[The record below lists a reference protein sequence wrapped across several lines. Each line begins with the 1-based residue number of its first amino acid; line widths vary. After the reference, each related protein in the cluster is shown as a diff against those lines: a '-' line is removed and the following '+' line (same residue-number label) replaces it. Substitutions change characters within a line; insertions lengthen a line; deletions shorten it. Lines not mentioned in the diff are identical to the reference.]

1 MNIDNRPK
9 PPSQQ
14 KLAEKLIILNER
26 AQGLLTRLHYSKQ
39 VILLLLLLW
48 TNSNFLN
55 NILVQGNYVAY
66 EANLEKPLY

>member
-1 MNIDNRPK
+1 MNVDNRPK

-39 VILLLLLLW
+39 VIISLGKLIEYRW
-48 TNSNFLN
+48 AVF
-55 NILVQGNYVAY
+55 VPAY
-66 EANLEKPLY
+66 LAGT

>member
-1 MNIDNRPK
+1 MDNYNRPK

-39 VILLLLLLW
+39 V
-48 TNSNFLN
+48 
-55 NILVQGNYVAY
+55 
-66 EANLEKPLY
+66 